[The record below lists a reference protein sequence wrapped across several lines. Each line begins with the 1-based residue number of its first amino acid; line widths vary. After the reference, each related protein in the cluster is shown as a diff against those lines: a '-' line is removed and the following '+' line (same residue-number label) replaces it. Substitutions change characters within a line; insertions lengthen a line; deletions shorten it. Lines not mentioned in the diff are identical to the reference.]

1 MMSFRKPV
9 TRVSQLLAISMAL
22 VVGEVSAAPAT
33 WDLSALDSFAPAV
46 MRKRE
51 IGGMQ
56 ICISDRTRSECFVYG
71 VRDTDR
77 NPVTAQTYFMAAG
90 LMQPI
95 TALSAVETA
104 KKSRKGLSDIAFES
118 NGTQVTLEQ
127 LLTQTSG
134 FAVARASFIAG
145 GKMPDIAPLIETP
158 PGKAYLATPTN
169 YAILSRRIADW
180 SGQDFTR
187 AVSNHAKLSGL
198 DLVSKPEG
206 YFLVGPGSSLDERAQ
221 GVAAPGS
228 KVFRIEL
235 PETAVPAWD
244 GLWTTSKG
252 YATYLRSI
260 SALRG
265 KELFNPF
272 FQYHPDLGGSV
283 PGFHLM
289 KDLCGFSVLRV
300 EGQRGGF
307 ISFAA
312 LFEDGR
318 SIVVLGNAPHP
329 EAGRELYQFIREFVW
344 KETCPAPT
352 TLSSVGDDLEGF
364 YRPNQRLP
372 SGLGWLG
379 FLQDIKIQKGEQGL
393 ELLGMFEGKSAVHW
407 IPLSP
412 DLYLARG
419 SAAMD
424 GWTIRIE
431 RNADGTPVGFVSDLA
446 SYRKIPA
453 ILSVRAMPV
462 LLAFVLF
469 IMLAALLVFLSL
481 KKKRSQNG

>member
-1 MMSFRKPV
+1 MMSFRGSAFSA
-9 TRVSQLLAISMAL
+9 RLAL
-22 VVGEVSAAPAT
+22 VISIMLGVGELGAVPAV

-51 IGGMQ
+51 IGGLQ
-56 ICISDRTRSECFVYG
+56 VCISDRTRSECFVYG

-77 NPVTAQTYFMAAG
+77 NPVTVQTYFMAAG

-95 TALSAVETA
+95 TALSALDVA
-104 KKSRKGLSDIAFES
+104 QKSGKRLSDVVFES
-118 NGTQVTLEQ
+118 NGAQVTLEQ

-134 FAVARASFIAG
+134 FAVARASFVAG
-145 GKMPDIAPLIETP
+145 SKLPDIVPLIEST
-158 PGKAYLATPTN
+158 PGKAYLATAGN
-169 YAILSRRIADW
+169 YAVLSQRIVDW
-180 SGQDFTR
+180 GGQDFTK
-187 AVSNHAKLSGL
+187 AVSNHARASGL
-198 DLVSKPEG
+198 ELVAKQEG
-206 YFLVGPGSSLDERAQ
+206 YFLFSPGTSVEERAQ

-228 KVFRIEL
+228 KVFMIEL
-235 PETAVPAWD
+235 PETAVPGWD
-244 GLWTTSKG
+244 GLWTTAKG

-260 SALRG
+260 SSLRG
-265 KELFNPF
+265 KELFKPL

-289 KDLCGFSVLRV
+289 KDRCGFQVLRV

-307 ISFAA
+307 FSFAT

-329 EAGRELYQFIREFVW
+329 EAGRELYQFIRQFVW
-344 KETCPAPT
+344 KETCEVQT
-352 TLSSVGDDLEGF
+352 TLSPDDGLEGF
-364 YRPNQRLP
+364 YRARQRLP

-407 IPLSP
+407 IPISQ
-412 DLYLARG
+412 DLYVARG

-424 GWTIRIE
+424 GWTIRVE
-431 RNADGTPVGFVSDLA
+431 RNADGTPSGFASDLA
-446 SYRKIPA
+446 SYKKIPA

-462 LLAFVLF
+462 LLAFALF